1 MHACMYMYFYSFFQL
16 SCPKCVSRIGSFDW
30 SGNYDDVIT
39 FIVSFL
45 LGCQC
50 SCGRWVTP
58 SFQVHKSK
66 IDFKMKPKETPPT
79 TAKQPLTN

>member
-1 MHACMYMYFYSFFQL
+1 MCACTCTFIPFF
-16 SCPKCVSRIGSFDW
+16 SCHVQNASQGSGHLIGQ
-30 SGNYDDVIT
+30 VIT
-39 FIVSFL
+39 MTSSLLLFRFF

>member
-39 FIVSFL
+39 FIVSFFFRL
-45 LGCQC
+45 SVFVWALGHALFSSAQ
-50 SCGRWVTP
+50 
-58 SFQVHKSK
+58 K
-66 IDFKMKPKETPPT
+66 
-79 TAKQPLTN
+79 